1 MNNRVRSLVAG
12 ILLVLATP
20 LAAAAPDARADAE
33 IRHLVDFIAASGCQF
48 IRNGDAHESK
58 AAAEHLLMKYGK
70 AKSRL
75 TTAEQFIDKV
85 ASRSYL
91 TGNEYRVRCPGKPE
105 IASGSWLGAELQ
117 TWRQPAAAAK
127 TAAR

>member
-1 MNNRVRSLVAG
+1 MKNSKRSLVAG
-12 ILLVLATP
+12 IVLALAAP
-20 LAAAAPDARADAE
+20 FAAAAPDARADAE

-48 IRNGDAHESK
+48 IRNGDAHDSK

-75 TTAEQFIDKV
+75 STPEQFIDKV

-91 TGNEYRVRCPGKPE
+91 TGKEYRVRCPGKPE
-105 IASGSWLGAELQ
+105 IGSGGWLVTELHA
-117 TWRQPAAAAK
+117 WRQSVAAK

>member
-1 MNNRVRSLVAG
+1 MKRSNRSLVAG
-12 ILLVLATP
+12 IVLVLAAP
-20 LAAAAPDARADAE
+20 FAGAAPDARADAE

-48 IRNGDAHESK
+48 IRNGDAHDSK

-75 TTAEQFIDKV
+75 STPEQFIDKV

-91 TGNEYRVRCPGKPE
+91 TGSEYRVRCPSKPE
-105 IASGSWLGAELQ
+105 IASGSWLTTELQ
-117 TWRQPAAAAK
+117 AWRQPAAAK

>member
-1 MNNRVRSLVAG
+1 MKTSNRSLVAG
-12 ILLVLATP
+12 ILLALAAP
-20 LAAAAPDARADAE
+20 FAAAAPDARADAE

-75 TTAEQFIDKV
+75 STPEQFIDKV

-91 TGNEYRVRCPGKPE
+91 TGNEYRVRCPGKAE
-105 IASGSWLGAELQ
+105 IGSGRWLVTELQ
-117 TWRQPAAAAK
+117 NWRQPAATK
-127 TAAR
+127 TAER

>member
-1 MNNRVRSLVAG
+1 MKKSNQSLLAG
-12 ILLVLATP
+12 ILLA
-20 LAAAAPDARADAE
+20 LAAPFATAAPDARADAE

-75 TTAEQFIDKV
+75 STPEQFIDKV

-91 TGNEYRVRCPGKPE
+91 SGKEYRVRCPGKPE
-105 IASGSWLGAELQ
+105 IASGNWLTAELQ
-117 TWRQPAAAAK
+117 VWRQPAAAK

>member
-1 MNNRVRSLVAG
+1 MRLHQSLVAG
-12 ILLVLATP
+12 IALALTAP
-20 LAAAAPDARADAE
+20 FAAAEPDARADAE

-48 IRNGDAHESK
+48 IRNGDAHDPK

-75 TTAEQFIDKV
+75 STPEQFIDKV

-91 TGNEYRVRCPGKPE
+91 SGKEYRVRCPGKPE
-105 IASGSWLGAELQ
+105 TASGSWLTAELQ
-117 TWRQPAAAAK
+117 AWRQPAAAK

>member
-1 MNNRVRSLVAG
+1 MKNSSRA
-12 ILLVLATP
+12 LA
-20 LAAAAPDARADAE
+20 LGLMLALASSFAAAAPDARADAE

-48 IRNGDAHESK
+48 IRNGDAHDSK

-75 TTAEQFIDKV
+75 STPEQFIDKV

-91 TGNEYRVRCPGKPE
+91 TGSEYRVRCPGKPE
-105 IASGSWLGAELQ
+105 IASGNWLVTELQ
-117 TWRQPAAAAK
+117 AWRQSVAAK

>member
-1 MNNRVRSLVAG
+1 MKHSHRSLVAG
-12 ILLVLATP
+12 IALA
-20 LAAAAPDARADAE
+20 LAAPFAVAAPDARADAE

-48 IRNGDAHESK
+48 IRNGDPHDSK

-75 TTAEQFIDKV
+75 STAEQFIDKV

-91 TGNEYRVRCPGKPE
+91 SGNEYRVRCPGKPE
-105 IASGSWLGAELQ
+105 IASGEWLGAELRA
-117 TWRQPAAAAK
+117 WRQPAAAK